1 MAQDVTIA
9 GAPYPDVPRIE
20 VPRTDGGSAV
30 FMDTSDATATAEDIA
45 AGKTAY
51 VNGALVTGTASGGSA
66 NLQAKT
72 LTGNGTYTP
81 DEGFDGFSQ
90 VDVSI
95 PGLDAITDDQLRI
108 GTELW
113 NGSVCHEGNYIGTY
127 NYTFADVIEPP
138 PEEIIADSN
147 IAGIGIFLVRN
158 QQDYQTGNPMVF
170 HALKYEWTG
179 GTELAPEQIQ
189 FLALSVNGGYARI
202 GRWKKGDDGKYHMT
216 ITAGGGASRTIMLLD
231 PPAVGTATRSWLKK
245 CISPDDGSYGRWHP
259 MYHISYLSEKE
270 TTITTNGTTV
280 IEPDLISTHLDEA
293 SAAAVGYSDGFSKV
307 IVNVNVPVPTLQ
319 DSKAITIS
327 SNGTTTIVPDA
338 GSDALKSITVTVDA
352 GAGLIP
358 ENIKKG
364 VTIFGVTGTY
374 EGAAE

>member
-9 GAPYPDVPRIE
+9 GATYSDVPRIE

-81 DEGFDGFSQ
+81 DEGYDGFSR

-95 PGLDAITDDQLRI
+95 YGLDTITNDRLRI

-113 NGSVCHEGNYIGTY
+113 NGDTQYEGNYIGTY

-138 PEEIIADSN
+138 PEEILVDN
-147 IAGIGIFLVRN
+147 KIAGIGNFLVRH
-158 QQDYQTGNPMVF
+158 QFDSQIREPQVF
-170 HALKYEWTG
+170 HNLMYRWTG
-179 GTELAPEQIQ
+179 GTKLAPKQIR
-189 FLALSVNGGYARI
+189 LTAVSTNGVGALI
-202 GRWKKGDDGKYHMT
+202 GIWAKGNDGKYHMT
-216 ITAGGGASRTIMLLD
+216 RVNGGGATRTIMLLVN
-231 PPAVGTATRSWLKK
+231 PAVNTATRKWLNK
-245 CISPDDGSYGRWHP
+245 CISYSDRLFDHMNPTDRL
-259 MYHISYLSEKE
+259 SYLSEKE

-280 IEPDLISTHLDEA
+280 IEPDFIGNHLNEA

-307 IVNVNVPVPTLQ
+307 TVNVNVPVPVLQ
-319 DSKAITIS
+319 DSKAATIS
-327 SNGTTTIVPDA
+327 SNGTTTIVPDE

-352 GAGLIP
+352 GTGLVP

-374 EGAAE
+374 EGATE

>member
-9 GAPYPDVPRIE
+9 GASYPDVPRIE

-30 FMDTSDATATAEDIA
+30 FVDTSDATATAEDIA

-113 NGSVCHEGNYIGTY
+113 NGSACHEGNYIGTY
-127 NYTFADVIEPP
+127 NYTFADIIEPP
-138 PEEIIADSN
+138 PEEIIVNSN
-147 IAGIGIFLVRN
+147 IAGIGTFLVRN
-158 QQDYQTGNPMVF
+158 QADYQTENPMIF
-170 HALKYEWTG
+170 SALRYQWSG
-179 GTELAPEQIQ
+179 GTELAPKQIQ
-189 FLALSVNGGYARI
+189 FLALSVNGQQVML
-202 GRWKKGDDGKYHMT
+202 GRWIKADDGKYHM
-216 ITAGGGASRTIMLLD
+216 IIAAGGGASRTIMLLD
-231 PPAVGTATRSWLKK
+231 PPAVGTATRSWLRN
-245 CISPDDGSYGRWHP
+245 CISPNDRVFNHMVP
-259 MYHISYLSEKE
+259 MNRVSYLSEKE

-280 IEPDLISTHLDEA
+280 IKPDLIGRHLNEA

-352 GAGLIP
+352 GTGLVP

-374 EGAAE
+374 EGADE

>member
-9 GAPYPDVPRIE
+9 GATYSDVPRIE

-72 LTGNGTYTP
+72 LNGTGTYTP
-81 DEGFDGFSQ
+81 DEGYDGFSR

-95 PGLDAITDDQLRI
+95 TGLDTITDDQLRI

-113 NGSVCHEGNYIGTY
+113 NGAAQHEGNYIGTY

-138 PEEIIADSN
+138 PEEILVGDKIAD
-147 IAGIGIFLVRN
+147 IGSFLVRN
-158 QQDYQTGNPMVF
+158 QANPKIGRPRVF
-170 HALKYEWTG
+170 TQLNYSYVG
-179 GTELAPEQIQ
+179 GTKLAPEQIR
-189 FLALSVNGGYARI
+189 LIASSINNVSVPI
-202 GRWKKGDDGKYHMT
+202 GIWKKGDDDKYHMVR
-216 ITAGGGASRTIMLLD
+216 AYDGGAARTIMLLVN
-231 PPAVGTATRSWLKK
+231 PAVNNATREWLNK
-245 CISPDDGSYGRWHP
+245 CISFNDRRLHYIHP
-259 MYHISYLSEKE
+259 TTRLSHLSEKE

-280 IEPDLISTHLDEA
+280 IEPDYIYRHHNEN
-293 SAAAVGYSDGFSKV
+293 SAAAINYSDGFSKV
-307 IVNVNVPVPTLQ
+307 TVNVNVPVPTLQ
-319 DSKAITIS
+319 DSKAVTIS
-327 SNGTTTIVPDA
+327 SYGITTIVPDE

-352 GAGLIP
+352 GTGLVP

-374 EGAAE
+374 EGATE